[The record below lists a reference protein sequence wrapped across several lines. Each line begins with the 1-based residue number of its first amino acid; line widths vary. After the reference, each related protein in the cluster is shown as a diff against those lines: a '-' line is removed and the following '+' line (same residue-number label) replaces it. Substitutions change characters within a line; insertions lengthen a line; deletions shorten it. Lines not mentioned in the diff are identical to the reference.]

1 MNNSALIITDE
12 DARSNTLEQILMQH
26 GFHVLAKTN
35 FDKSPMHMIASLKP
49 ELVFIDSDT
58 INQNLLE
65 LIGAIAEYG
74 QRPIIMSRQHADT
87 TAIAQCTTAGV
98 NAFIF
103 DNFNS
108 TQIEAIVT
116 AAFVRFNTLKKIKQE
131 LTETRT
137 KLDDRKHIDRAKG
150 LLMNKR
156 NLTEK
161 DAYRLIQTMAME
173 RNQRMAEVARNVLSM
188 SDLIG

>member
-1 MNNSALIITDE
+1 MDNSIIIITD
-12 DARSNTLEQILMQH
+12 DNAHSLELEEMLTQI
-26 GFHVLAKTN
+26 GFNVLAIAN
-35 FDKSPMHMIASLKP
+35 FRESPMRIITSLEP
-49 ELVFIDSDT
+49 ELVLIDCDAISP
-58 INQNLLE
+58 NLLE
-65 LIGAIAEYG
+65 LIGTIAEYG
-74 QRPIIMSRQHADT
+74 QRPIIMSGQHADT
-87 TAIAQCTTAGV
+87 AAITQCTTAGV

-103 DNFNS
+103 DNLNS
-108 TQIEAIVT
+108 AQIETIVT
-116 AAFVRFNTLKKIKQE
+116 AAFVRFNSLKNIKQE

-156 NLTEK
+156 NLSEK
-161 DAYRLIQTMAME
+161 DAYRLIQTMAMD

>member
-1 MNNSALIITDE
+1 MNYSIIIITDE
-12 DARSNTLEQILMQH
+12 NVRSNGLEQILAQH

-35 FDKSPMHMIASLKP
+35 FCDSPMRSIASLEP
-49 ELVFIDSDT
+49 ELVLIDSDT
-58 INQNLLE
+58 INPKLLE
-65 LIGAIAEYG
+65 LIGAIAEHG
-74 QRPIIMSRQHADT
+74 QRPIIMSGQHADRS
-87 TAIAQCTTAGV
+87 AITQCTAAGV
-98 NAFIF
+98 SAFIF
-103 DNFNS
+103 DYFNS

-116 AAFVRFNTLKKIKQE
+116 AAFVRFNILKKIKQE
-131 LTETRT
+131 LTETRS

-161 DAYRLIQTMAME
+161 DAYRVIQTMAME
-173 RNQRMAEVARNVLSM
+173 RNQRMAVVAKNVLSM

>member
-1 MNNSALIITDE
+1 MNYSIIIITDE
-12 DARSNTLEQILMQH
+12 NVRSNGLEQILAQH
-26 GFHVLAKTN
+26 GFHVLATIN
-35 FDKSPMHMIASLKP
+35 FCGNPMRSITSLEP
-49 ELVFIDSDT
+49 ELVLIDSDT
-58 INQNLLE
+58 INPKLLA
-65 LIGAIAEYG
+65 LIGAIAEHG
-74 QRPIIMSRQHADT
+74 QRPIIMSGQHANT
-87 TAIAQCTTAGV
+87 SAITQCTAAGV
-98 NAFIF
+98 SAFIF
-103 DNFNS
+103 DYFNS

-116 AAFVRFNTLKKIKQE
+116 ATFVRFNILKKIKQE
-131 LTETRT
+131 LTETRS

>member
-1 MNNSALIITDE
+1 MNNSIIIITDE
-12 DARSNTLEQILMQH
+12 NPRSNELEQALTQH
-26 GFHVLAKTN
+26 GFQILAKA
-35 FDKSPMHMIASLKP
+35 KLCESPMRIISSLEP
-49 ELVFIDSDT
+49 ELVLIDSNT
-58 INQNLLE
+58 ISKSLLE

-74 QRPIIMSRQHADT
+74 QRPIIMSGQHNDT
-87 TAIAQCTTAGV
+87 TAIAECTTAGV

-103 DNFNS
+103 DDFNS

-116 AAFVRFNTLKKIKQE
+116 AAFVRFNTLKKIKEE
-131 LTETRT
+131 LTEART

-156 NLTEK
+156 NLSEK

>member
-1 MNNSALIITDE
+1 MNNSIIIISDE
-12 DARSNTLEQILMQH
+12 NARSNELEQILTQH
-26 GFHVLAKTN
+26 GFRVLAKAG
-35 FDKSPMHMIASLKP
+35 FSESPMRIITSLKP
-49 ELVFIDSDT
+49 ELVLIDSET
-58 INQNLLE
+58 ISPCLLD
-65 LIGAIAEYG
+65 LIGTVAEYG
-74 QRPIIMSRQHADT
+74 QRPIIMSGQQADT
-87 TAIAQCTTAGV
+87 AAITQCTAAGV

-103 DNFNS
+103 DNLNS

-116 AAFVRFNTLKKIKQE
+116 AAFVRFNTLKNLKQE

-156 NLTEK
+156 NLSEK

-173 RNQRMAEVARNVLSM
+173 RNQRMAEVAKNVLSM

>member
-1 MNNSALIITDE
+1 MDNSIIIITD
-12 DARSNTLEQILMQH
+12 DNAHSLELEEMLAQI
-26 GFHVLAKTN
+26 GFNVLAIAN
-35 FDKSPMHMIASLKP
+35 FRESPMRVIASLEP
-49 ELVFIDSDT
+49 ELVLIDSDA
-58 INQNLLE
+58 ISPNLLE
-65 LIGAIAEYG
+65 LIGTIAEYG
-74 QRPIIMSRQHADT
+74 QRPIIMSGQHADT
-87 TAIAQCTTAGV
+87 AAITQCTTAGV

-103 DNFNS
+103 DNLNS
-108 TQIEAIVT
+108 AQIETIVT
-116 AAFVRFNTLKKIKQE
+116 AAFVRFNSLKNIKQE

-156 NLTEK
+156 NLSEK

-173 RNQRMAEVARNVLSM
+173 KNQRMAEVARNVLSM

>member
-74 QRPIIMSRQHADT
+74 QRPIIMSGQHADT

>member
-1 MNNSALIITDE
+1 MNNSIIIITD
-12 DARSNTLEQILMQH
+12 DNARSKELEQILTQH
-26 GFHVLAKTN
+26 GFSVLAKATLGE
-35 FDKSPMHMIASLKP
+35 SPMHIITSLKP
-49 ELVFIDSDT
+49 ELVLIDSDA
-58 INQNLLE
+58 ISPKLLK
-65 LIGAIAEYG
+65 LISAIAEYG
-74 QRPIIMSRQHADT
+74 QRPVIMSGQLADT

-103 DNFNS
+103 DDFS
-108 TQIEAIVT
+108 SAQIEAIVT
-116 AAFVRFNTLKKIKQE
+116 AAFVRFNTLKNIKQE

-156 NLTEK
+156 NLSEK

>member
-1 MNNSALIITDE
+1 MDNSIIIITDE
-12 DARSNTLEQILMQH
+12 NARANELEQILTQH
-26 GFHVLAKTN
+26 GFRVLAKAN
-35 FDKSPMHMIASLKP
+35 VCENPMRIITSLEP
-49 ELVFIDSDT
+49 ELVLIDSDT
-58 INQNLLE
+58 INPNLLE

-74 QRPIIMSRQHADT
+74 QGPIIMSGQHADT

-116 AAFVRFNTLKKIKQE
+116 AAFVHFNTLKKIKRE
-131 LTETRT
+131 LTETRA

-156 NLTEK
+156 NLSEK

-173 RNQRMAEVARNVLSM
+173 KNQRMAEVARNVLSM

>member
-1 MNNSALIITDE
+1 MNNSIIIISDE
-12 DARSNTLEQILMQH
+12 NARSNELERILTQH
-26 GFHVLAKTN
+26 GFRVLAKAG
-35 FDKSPMHMIASLKP
+35 FSESPMRIITSLKP
-49 ELVFIDSDT
+49 ELVLIDSET
-58 INQNLLE
+58 TSPCLLD
-65 LIGAIAEYG
+65 LIGTVAEYG
-74 QRPIIMSRQHADT
+74 QRPIIMSGQQADT
-87 TAIAQCTTAGV
+87 AAITQCTTAGV

-103 DNFNS
+103 DNLNS

-116 AAFVRFNTLKKIKQE
+116 AAFVRFNTLKNLKQE

-156 NLTEK
+156 NLSEK

-173 RNQRMAEVARNVLSM
+173 RNQRMAEVAKNVLSM

>member
-1 MNNSALIITDE
+1 MNNSIITITD
-12 DARSNTLEQILMQH
+12 DNVRSKELEKILTQH
-26 GFHVLAKTN
+26 GFSVLAKATLGE
-35 FDKSPMHMIASLKP
+35 SPMDIITSLKP
-49 ELVFIDSDT
+49 DLVLIDSDA
-58 INQNLLE
+58 ISPKLLK
-65 LIGAIAEYG
+65 LISTIAEYG
-74 QRPIIMSRQHADT
+74 QRPVIMSGQHADK

-103 DNFNS
+103 DDFS
-108 TQIEAIVT
+108 SAQIEAIVT
-116 AAFVRFNTLKKIKQE
+116 AAFVRFNTLKSIKQE

-137 KLDDRKHIDRAKG
+137 KLDDRKHIDKAKG

-156 NLTEK
+156 NLSEK

>member
-74 QRPIIMSRQHADT
+74 QRPIIMSGQHADT

-116 AAFVRFNTLKKIKQE
+116 AAFVRFNTLKKIKQD

>member
-1 MNNSALIITDE
+1 MDNSIIIITD
-12 DARSNTLEQILMQH
+12 DNARSHKLEEMLAQN
-26 GFHVLAKTN
+26 GFNVLAIAN
-35 FDKSPMHMIASLKP
+35 FRENPMRIIASLEP
-49 ELVFIDSDT
+49 ELVLIDCDAISP
-58 INQNLLE
+58 NLLE
-65 LIGAIAEYG
+65 VIDTIAEYG
-74 QRPIIMSRQHADT
+74 QRPIIMSGQHADT
-87 TAIAQCTTAGV
+87 AAITQCTTAGV

-103 DNFNS
+103 DNLNS
-108 TQIEAIVT
+108 AQIETIVT
-116 AAFVRFNTLKKIKQE
+116 AAFVRFNALKNIKQE

-156 NLTEK
+156 NLSEK

>member
-1 MNNSALIITDE
+1 MNNSVLIITDE
-12 DARSNTLEQILMQH
+12 DARSNTLEQILMKH

>member
-1 MNNSALIITDE
+1 MDNSIIIITDE
-12 DARSNTLEQILMQH
+12 NARSNELEQLLTQH
-26 GFHVLAKTN
+26 GFHVLAKAK
-35 FDKSPMHMIASLKP
+35 FCESPMRIISSLEP
-49 ELVFIDSDT
+49 ELVLIDSNT

-65 LIGAIAEYG
+65 LIGVIAKHG
-74 QRPIIMSRQHADT
+74 QGPIIMSGQHADT
-87 TAIAQCTTAGV
+87 VVIAQCTTAGV

-103 DNFNS
+103 DNFNR
-108 TQIEAIVT
+108 TQIDAIVT
-116 AAFVRFNTLKKIKQE
+116 AAFVRFNTLKNIKQE
-131 LTETRT
+131 LVETRT

-156 NLTEK
+156 NLSEK

-188 SDLIG
+188 SHLIG

>member
-1 MNNSALIITDE
+1 MDNSIIIITDNN
-12 DARSNTLEQILMQH
+12 AHSLKLEEMLAQI
-26 GFHVLAKTN
+26 GFNVLAIVN
-35 FDKSPMHMIASLKP
+35 FRESPMRVIASLEP
-49 ELVFIDSDT
+49 ELVLIDSDA
-58 INQNLLE
+58 ISPSLLE
-65 LIGAIAEYG
+65 LIGTIAEYG
-74 QRPIIMSRQHADT
+74 QRPIIMSGQHADT
-87 TAIAQCTTAGV
+87 AAITQCTTAGV

-103 DNFNS
+103 DNLNS
-108 TQIEAIVT
+108 AQIETIVT
-116 AAFVRFNTLKKIKQE
+116 AAFVRFNSLKNIKQE

-156 NLTEK
+156 NLSEK

-173 RNQRMAEVARNVLSM
+173 KNQRMAEVARNVLSM

>member
-1 MNNSALIITDE
+1 MNNSIIIISDE
-12 DARSNTLEQILMQH
+12 NARSNELEQILTQH
-26 GFHVLAKTN
+26 GFRVLAKAG
-35 FDKSPMHMIASLKP
+35 FSESPMRIITSLKP
-49 ELVFIDSDT
+49 ELVLIDSET
-58 INQNLLE
+58 ISPCLLD
-65 LIGAIAEYG
+65 LIGTVAEYG
-74 QRPIIMSRQHADT
+74 QRPIIMSGQQADT
-87 TAIAQCTTAGV
+87 AAITQCTTAGV

-103 DNFNS
+103 DNLNS

-116 AAFVRFNTLKKIKQE
+116 AAFVRFNTLKNLKQE

-156 NLTEK
+156 NLSEK

-173 RNQRMAEVARNVLSM
+173 RNQRMAEVAKNVLSM